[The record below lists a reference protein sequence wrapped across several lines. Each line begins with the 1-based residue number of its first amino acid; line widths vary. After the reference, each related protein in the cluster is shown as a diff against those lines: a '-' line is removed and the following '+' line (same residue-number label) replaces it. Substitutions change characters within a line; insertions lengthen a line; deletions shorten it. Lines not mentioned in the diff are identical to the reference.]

1 MFKKGLTL
9 FFCLLLILSS
19 CVVTGCTN
27 LKSNNTLYDIECE
40 YEEGVLTSTCTV
52 NYYNNTENAFS
63 ELKFNLYGNAFR
75 KDAKYPA
82 ISSLYSHIAYPNG
95 KSYGEIIIE
104 NVEVDGKT
112 SNFAIT
118 GIDQNILVVNL
129 NGEVFPEERCVVKIN
144 YTLNL
149 ANVIAR
155 TGVNDKTVNLANF
168 YPILC
173 VYDENGFYEC
183 VYYCNGDPFYS
194 DCANYEVTITYP
206 SEYVVASAGSIKN
219 TVSKNEKTT
228 STYTLNNARSFSM
241 VLSKEF
247 ECISDTTGNVSVNY
261 YYYLDENPLKSLEYA
276 IKSLNTFSKLFGD
289 YPYSTYSVVQ
299 TKFVQ
304 GGMEF
309 PTLVMV
315 SDTLEGEVLGEVIV
329 HETAHQWWQTAV
341 GNNEIEYGFLD
352 EGLTEYS
359 VVLFYE
365 NNPEY
370 NHTRQSLIK
379 SAENTYHLFFTIFD
393 RLKGGV
399 DTTMVRSLKDFSSE
413 YEYVNIA
420 YVKGCLMYD
429 TLRSTIGDEL
439 FFKGLK
445 KYFSTYCFTNVTPYE
460 IVGIYEKL
468 GADANGFFNS
478 YYQGKVLL

>member
-1 MFKKGLTL
+1 MKKKVFAFILT
-9 FFCLLLILSS
+9 FII
-19 CVVTGCTN
+19 VVLGCSFTGCTN
-27 LKSNNTLYDIECE
+27 LNNFKTQYNINCE
-40 YEEGVLTSTCTV
+40 YENGVLTSTCTV
-52 NYYNNTENAFS
+52 NYYNNTENAFTL
-63 ELKFNLYGNAFR
+63 LKFNLYGNAFR
-75 KDAKYPA
+75 KDARYSP
-82 ISSLYSHIAYPNG
+82 ISSAYEHLAYPNG
-95 KSYGEIIIE
+95 KSYGDMQITK
-104 NVEVDGKT
+104 VLVDEKDATFSIG
-112 SNFAIT
+112 
-118 GIDQNILVVNL
+118 GVDQNILLVNL
-129 NGEVFPEERCVVKIN
+129 QNEVFPDERCVITIE

-149 ANVIAR
+149 ANVVAR
-155 TGVNDKTVNLANF
+155 TGVNDKTINLANF

-173 VYDENGFYEC
+173 VYENEGFYEC
-183 VYYCNGDPFYS
+183 VYYANGDPFYS
-194 DCANYEVTITYP
+194 ECADYLVTLTFP
-206 SEYVVASAGSIKN
+206 SEYVVAHTGNLKSSVVKENKTQNTYSI
-219 TVSKNEKTT
+219 S
-228 STYTLNNARSFSM
+228 NARSFAL

-247 ECISDTTGNVSVNY
+247 ECISDNSGEVLINY
-261 YYYLDENPLKSLEYA
+261 FYYKDENPLKSLEYA
-276 IKSLNTFSKLFGD
+276 VKSIETFNKLFGK

-341 GNNEIEYGFLD
+341 GNNEIEYGFVD

-359 VVLFYE
+359 VVLFFE

-370 NHTRQSLIK
+370 NFTRQKLIK
-379 SAENTYHLFFTIFD
+379 SAENTYHLFFTIYD

-399 DTTMVRSLKDFSSE
+399 DTTMIRSLKDFSSE

-429 TLRSTIGDEL
+429 TLRDTIGDDM

-445 KYFSTYCFTNVTPYE
+445 QYYSTYCFKNVTPYE
-460 IVGIYEKL
+460 IVSVYEKL

-478 YYQGKVLL
+478 YYEGKVLL